1 MTAIDSAIQSAISPI
16 VTDAGLFLE
25 ALQISSA
32 GKHRI
37 IRVLV
42 DHMDPDT
49 PLSLDE
55 VTAVTKPISAR
66 LDELPELGE
75 RSFTL
80 EVSSPGVDFPLTLP
94 RHWAKNKGRLVAFTS
109 KSGQKVTGRIIAA
122 STDSGSVIIES
133 KKGEQHE
140 YQLKEIGQAN
150 IEIEF
155 K

>member
-49 PLSLDE
+49 QLSLDE

-94 RHWAKNKGRLVAFTS
+94 RHWAKNKGQRKINARRGNFQG
-109 KSGQKVTGRIIAA
+109 K
-122 STDSGSVIIES
+122 
-133 KKGEQHE
+133 
-140 YQLKEIGQAN
+140 
-150 IEIEF
+150 
-155 K
+155 